1 MPGSFWGSGKKSA
14 RDIKRSG
21 SARKKRTLKDSWR
34 VTRKEGN
41 LAFCKQRRKKDAQEC
56 VIRVLDNLIRN
67 VDDTELKIRCSVKNK
82 YCHSVFDR
90 FDTAGKIYLIEE
102 YFQEI
107 QTLEEK
113 LKEEQYAEIGFRESH
128 ASFIFYQLANAL
140 YYLHK
145 KNIVHRDIRPCN
157 IIVPNSNKLY
167 IKLTNYVYAR
177 IFEVSEEIMVS
188 DASILDYRSP
198 ELIKGAYGIKC
209 DCWSLGVVL
218 FQMLCGYTPF
228 PDSVEHGSR
237 ATKRL
242 ISEMSYHFENENWSN
257 ISAAAKNLIRKLL
270 TSEEERLSA
279 EELIR
284 HPYVTAIVEESYMR
298 VIFEFYQLEEK
309 GWIHELSIS
318 DPDILKFRYDILR
331 HGHE

>member
-14 RDIKRSG
+14 REHKRS
-21 SARKKRTLKDSWR
+21 AKKKRSLKDKWR

-41 LAFCKQRRKKDAQEC
+41 LAFCKKRKKKDAQEY
-56 VIRVLDNLIRN
+56 VIRVLDSLIRS
-67 VDDTELKIRCSVKNK
+67 VDDTELQIRCSVKNK
-82 YCHSVFDR
+82 YCHSVFDC
-90 FDTAGKIYLIEE
+90 FHTGGKIYLIEE
-102 YFQEI
+102 YFEEEI

-113 LKEEQYAEIGFRESH
+113 LNEEQYADIGFQESH

-157 IIVPNSNKLY
+157 IIVPNPDQLY

-177 IFEVSEEIMVS
+177 IFEVSEDIMVS

-228 PDSVEHGSR
+228 PGSVEHGSR

-242 ISEMSYHFENENWSN
+242 ISEMSYHFEHENWKN
-257 ISAAAKNLIRKLL
+257 ISDAAKHLIRKLL

-279 EELIR
+279 EELIS

-309 GWIHELSIS
+309 GWIHEFSIS
-318 DPDILKFRYDILR
+318 DPDILQFRNNILR